1 MQNIGYML
9 ADNSRLLRRAFDE
22 RVRKMGVTSPQA
34 RLLLILARD
43 GGRNQGSYAERLE
56 VEPITLCRMVDRLQ
70 EAELVERRP
79 DPADRRAWQLFLTR
93 KAERRVAELRGCVD
107 DMLDET
113 LAGFSAADRA
123 ALVDLLERM
132 GQNLGAR
139 RTIEEVAHG

>member
-43 GGRNQGSYAERLE
+43 GGRNQGFYAEQLE

-70 EAELVERRP
+70 EAELVERRA

-93 KAERRVAELRGCVD
+93 KAERRVADLRACVD
-107 DMLDET
+107 DMVEET
-113 LAGFSAADRA
+113 LAGFTDADRTRLA
-123 ALVDLLERM
+123 DLLERM

-139 RTIEEVAHG
+139 RTLEEVVNG